1 MGQTG
6 LRSQTDIAESVLFVV
21 EFRVL
26 IVQVVSSTSSISRV
40 LFVLSNLTELVSS
53 AIGHGV
59 ENLDNVLGFL
69 LENRI
74 LGKVSEL
81 VVNALSPVAD
91 LIIDNVNA
99 LESIAKLREVLHDV
113 S

>member
-1 MGQTG
+1 VGQTR

-26 IVQVVSSTSSISRV
+26 IVQVVSSTSSLSRV

-59 ENLDNVLGFL
+59 ENLDNVLGLL